1 MSAREHYAILDR
13 IRQHIEDGRYDD
25 AQVLIDRMR
34 DVYEGKLGMK
44 EEIHLHTFQK
54 MIRDY
59 TQQNRKAR
67 ARKKPLIDAK
77 AMHKKHPKTFEVPTA
92 KALKGVKADNFV
104 KVAARVGGK
113 DNPES
118 ERFWVKVTGR
128 KGGDIE
134 GVIDNVLM
142 YGDVHGHRYGDKVK
156 IKTKQVYS
164 ILNPRQLPGFTAAN
178 PGPISLNAYLGD
190 AIERARCRQE
200 REAWERGGR
209 RGPPPCPPKR
219 ARPEPE
225 RFEHYGEPAALR
237 NRRKNM
243 GRRRNTEVVSIGP
256 RGTACALPGP
266 LKSEERYALPDW
278 AFALPGDG
286 PRSSRKYPLYV
297 LGPAGAVVPSKT
309 HAMNAKGRAKQQL
322 ERGTLSR
329 ADYNQIV
336 RMADEVIKKCKAA
349 PTTAREVAEMGIA
362 ANPHSHVT
370 PAIVEEFRGYLRETL
385 PGPASTRSEIKAA
398 ATQFAEDHPA
408 LREAASDRRDI
419 DVWAEELTV
428 VVVPKR
434 NPPDGE
440 IKIDRKGYCV
450 KKSKKRKGYCVK
462 PTTYYIKD
470 RGRPGKRSYGAEGGT
485 HPASE
490 GYEPFIRHEGTLG
503 KGFLKTM
510 TNKQREA
517 AIDRCVKK
525 YDYRTCLGKIL
536 VFNLSGPLRRK
547 YGKQI
552 TQAKDYIVK
561 KYGGPGSFGKKNG
574 KKKAKVIALAKKRAA
589 AYEERLQRVAAN
601 PHGED
606 LPHLY
611 ELRQTLSEELIEP
624 AANDKQALEAELHWV
639 EQQIQKLEP
648 AARRR
653 EPGRRRKRAARAARF
668 RNPHE
673 ELKKSLMR

>member
-1 MSAREHYAILDR
+1 
-13 IRQHIEDGRYDD
+13 
-25 AQVLIDRMR
+25 
-34 DVYEGKLGMK
+34 
-44 EEIHLHTFQK
+44 
-54 MIRDY
+54 
-59 TQQNRKAR
+59 
-67 ARKKPLIDAK
+67 
-77 AMHKKHPKTFEVPTA
+77 
-92 KALKGVKADNFV
+92 
-104 KVAARVGGK
+104 
-113 DNPES
+113 
-118 ERFWVKVTGR
+118 
-128 KGGDIE
+128 
-134 GVIDNVLM
+134 
-142 YGDVHGHRYGDKVK
+142 
-156 IKTKQVYS
+156 
-164 ILNPRQLPGFTAAN
+164 
-178 PGPISLNAYLGD
+178 
-190 AIERARCRQE
+190 
-200 REAWERGGR
+200 
-209 RGPPPCPPKR
+209 
-219 ARPEPE
+219 
-225 RFEHYGEPAALR
+225 
-237 NRRKNM
+237 M

-266 LKSEERYALPDW
+266 LKSKERYALPDW

-286 PRSSRKYPLYV
+286 ARSSRKYPLYV

-329 ADYNQIV
+329 PDYNRIV

-362 ANPHSHVT
+362 ANP
-370 PAIVEEFRGYLRETL
+370 REL
-385 PGPASTRSEIKAA
+385 SEISLTEISPGLDLDPGDERLLDELVLTAKMDGDAYQDNRNAGRAVDAAYKVIRAA
-398 ATQFAEDHPA
+398 ASAA
-408 LREAASDRRDI
+408 LQESFSLVKQEAIRLVRGRWDSQ
-419 DVWAEELTV
+419 
-428 VVVPKR
+428 R
-434 NPPDGE
+434 NPPEGE

-450 KKSKKRKGYCVK
+450 KKSPKRKGYCVK

-490 GYEPFIRHEGTLG
+490 GYEPLIKHEGTLG

-510 TNKQREA
+510 TKKQREA

-536 VFNLSGPLRRK
+536 VFNLSGPLRRR

-589 AYEERLQRVAAN
+589 EYERGLQRVAAN